1 MQNGRN
7 AKSLSFV
14 INSYNITPSGSNVS
28 TQSKKKSVLDL
39 LEYSGFGDSNESI
52 GLSDYENTSPV
63 SRTQNR
69 GSQKATKLSTQPSN
83 QQGPKGKSTQKKK
96 KNNDIQSLS
105 DGYGFP
111 SETNNHVK
119 KVVTALGKRGK
130 TKKETKKKQK
140 NKRNKK
146 TKESKKKQKRI
157 IAKLNKN

>member
-83 QQGPKGKSTQKKK
+83 QQGPKGKSTQ
-96 KNNDIQSLS
+96 NNDIQSLS
-105 DGYGFP
+105 DGYGFS
-111 SETNNHVK
+111 SETNNNLK

-146 TKESKKKQKRI
+146 TKESKKNQKRI
-157 IAKLNKN
+157 IAKQKLNNVNS